1 MTVRKRV
8 AGREVTRSGRK
19 HKPIAQRLGRG
30 AVVGLIVVVA
40 AFPLYWLL
48 ISSLKPST
56 RLGEVALIPSSVTFE
71 NYIAAFDTQIPR
83 WLLNTFGIAL
93 LTTLL
98 GVSVAALAG
107 FGFAR
112 YRFRGRSVLFGMVLA
127 SLAIPEYALVL
138 PQFTIMRQFGLLN
151 TWAAVILPLAANALV
166 LFLLRQYFSQLPEEL
181 FDAARLDGSGE
192 FRLFWT
198 VAVPL
203 VRPGLGA
210 AGLLLF
216 LNAWN
221 AYLLPL
227 VMLTNSDQFTM
238 PIGLAFLHSQLNF
251 GIVETSPWGAITAGT
266 VISIVPLILCLLVMQ
281 RQFIGSLTAGAV
293 KA

>member
-1 MTVRKRV
+1 MR
-8 AGREVTRSGRK
+8 REPLLPR
-19 HKPIAQRLGRG
+19 IART
-30 AVVGLIVVVA
+30 AFFVVVIVVA
-40 AFPLYWLL
+40 ALPLYWLVV
-48 ISSLKPST
+48 SSLKPT
-56 RLGEVALIPSSVTFE
+56 DQLGSVEIIPPEITLD
-71 NYIAAFDTQIPR
+71 NYAAAFDSKIPR
-83 WLLNTFGIAL
+83 WMLNTLGIAV
-93 LTTLL
+93 LTTGL
-98 GVSVAALAG
+98 GIAIAALAA

-112 YRFRGRSVLFGMVLA
+112 YRFRGQTVLFALVLA
-127 SLAIPEYALVL
+127 SLAIPEYATVI
-138 PQFTIMRQFGLLN
+138 PQFTIMRQAHLLN

-181 FDAARLDGSGE
+181 FDAARLDGAGE

-198 VAVPL
+198 VALPL

-216 LNAWN
+216 LSSWN

-251 GIVETSPWGAITAGT
+251 GFVEVSPWGAITAGT
-266 VISIVPLILCLLVMQ
+266 VLSTIPLILCLMFMQ
-281 RQFIGSLTAGAV
+281 RQFIGGLTAGAV
-293 KA
+293 K

>member
-1 MTVRKRV
+1 MSK
-8 AGREVTRSGRK
+8 GSISGRW
-19 HKPIAQRLGRG
+19 GRG
-30 AVVGLIVVVA
+30 LVVA
-40 AFPLYWLL
+40 LLVLVTAFPLYWLI
-48 ISSLKPST
+48 ISSFKPST
-56 RLGEVALIPSSVTFE
+56 DLGQVRLLPSRLTLE
-71 NYIAAFDTQIPR
+71 NYVAAFDTQIPR
-83 WLLNTFGIAL
+83 WMLNTFGIAV
-93 LTTLL
+93 LTTVL
-98 GVSVAALAG
+98 GVVVSALAG

-112 YRFRGRSVLFGMVLA
+112 YRFPGRSFLFGMVVA

-138 PQFTIMRQFGLLN
+138 PQFIIMRQTGLLN

-181 FDAARLDGSGE
+181 FDAARLDGSSE

-216 LNAWN
+216 LNSWN

-227 VMLTNSDQFTM
+227 VMLTKSEQFTM
-238 PIGLAFLHSQLNF
+238 PIGLAFMHSQLNF

-266 VISIVPLILCLLVMQ
+266 VISIVPLIVCLLVMQ
-281 RQFIGSLTAGAV
+281 RQFIGGLTAGAV

>member
-1 MTVRKRV
+1 MVRSSLSWRV
-8 AGREVTRSGRK
+8 VRA
-19 HKPIAQRLGRG
+19 IFL
-30 AVVGLIVVVA
+30 AVLVVVA
-40 AFPLYWLL
+40 ALPIYWL
-48 ISSLKPST
+48 IVSSLKPSDE
-56 RLGEVALIPSSVTFE
+56 LGSVELFPTNLTLE
-71 NYIAAFDTQIPR
+71 NYGFALDSQIPR
-83 WLLNTFGIAL
+83 WMANTLGIAV

-98 GVSVAALAG
+98 GLVIASLAA

-112 YRFRGRSVLFGMVLA
+112 YRFRGQTILFALVLA
-127 SLAIPEYALVL
+127 SLAIPEYATVI
-138 PQFTIMRQFGLLN
+138 PQFAIMRQAGLLN
-151 TWAAVILPLAANALV
+151 TWLAVILPLAANALV

-181 FDAARLDGSGE
+181 FDAGRLDGGGE

-198 VAVPL
+198 VALPL

-216 LNAWN
+216 LSSWN

-251 GIVETSPWGAITAGT
+251 GIIEQSPWGAITAGT
-266 VISIVPLILCLLVMQ
+266 VISTLPLILCLLFMQ
-281 RQFIGSLTAGAV
+281 RQFIGGLTAGAV
-293 KA
+293 K